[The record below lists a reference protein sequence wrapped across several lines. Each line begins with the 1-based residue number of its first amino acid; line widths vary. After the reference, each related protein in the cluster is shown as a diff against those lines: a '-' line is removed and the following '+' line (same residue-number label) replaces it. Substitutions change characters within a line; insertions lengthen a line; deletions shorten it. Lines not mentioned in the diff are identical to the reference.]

1 MSRQPSAT
9 APPARQAPRVRL
21 ARDIDFSK
29 AKPGCKHCAGRG
41 IVGYQDVPTEDGKVE
56 TAAIVC
62 RCVSRNKGVKS
73 DAFDNMMGEMK
84 KALESGGFAEALAG
98 DIYRL
103 PNDAREKA
111 LRQLDARADEVGVDE
126 RVRDACRKAAADV
139 RARLKKESN

>member
-1 MSRQPSAT
+1 MNDQPNAT
-9 APPARQAPRVRL
+9 APPTKQAPRVRL

-29 AKPGCKHCAGRG
+29 AKSGCKHCAGRG
-41 IVGYQDVPTEDGKVE
+41 IVGYKDIPTEDGKVE
-56 TAAIVC
+56 RAAIVC
-62 RCVSRNKGVKS
+62 RCVSRNQGVKP
-73 DAFDNMMGEMK
+73 DGFDKMMGEMQ

-103 PNDAREKA
+103 PNQARKKA

-139 RARLKKESN
+139 RARLKKERN